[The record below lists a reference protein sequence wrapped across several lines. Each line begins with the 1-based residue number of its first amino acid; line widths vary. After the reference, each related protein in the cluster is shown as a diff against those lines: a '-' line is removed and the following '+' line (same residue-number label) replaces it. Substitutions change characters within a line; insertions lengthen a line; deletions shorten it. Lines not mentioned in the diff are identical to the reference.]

1 MNNKNRY
8 INCFFY
14 LLRELETSEGMVLMV
29 ASEGTVELV
38 FELDKSC
45 ILFRMHDGCRAT
57 A

>member
-1 MNNKNRY
+1 
-8 INCFFY
+8 
-14 LLRELETSEGMVLMV
+14 MVLMV